1 MKKIWSQNSEA
12 RALIISTLLTVI
24 GVGGTAFLFW
34 FHRYDI
40 PLAILLG
47 GAVVSLTWFSLYLV
61 KKSNKPHIKVDI
73 TLIYVRLA
81 IIVGLAIL
89 FAVLSYHYQV
99 VIVSPIYMIIAY
111 LVISL
116 TTMVVYVKKGA
127 GNV

>member
-1 MKKIWSQNSEA
+1 MKKLGSQNSEA

-34 FHRYDI
+34 FHRYDV
-40 PLAILLG
+40 PLAVLLG

-61 KKSNKPHIKVDI
+61 KKSNKPHIKIDI

-81 IIVGLAIL
+81 IIVALAIL
-89 FAVLSYHYQV
+89 FAVLAYRYKV
-99 VIVSPIYMIIAY
+99 VIVSPIYMIVSY
-111 LVISL
+111 LVVSL

>member
-61 KKSNKPHIKVDI
+61 KKSNKPHIKIDI